1 MDAIAEAI
9 AKAAAENA
17 MPPPALVMPVV
28 PGRVLLVDGDYLAY
42 YCGGSQEKETS
53 VGDSRNAARE
63 RIQKSMMYGGAEKCV
78 VHLTDNASNKGQR
91 FMAATVKPYQGNRG
105 GSEKPRNWAFLR
117 DWMQTGGDGLFKVKT
132 WMDREAD
139 DGAAYHAMVLGP
151 DKTVMTIAD
160 KDWRMIPGW
169 HLDWKTWLMTYMA
182 PGAFAIDGIDGYLHG
197 EAFFWYQLLAG
208 DSADHIPGLPYWVK
222 PNGKQ
227 EKVGEARAKAH
238 IAKCTSNEEAFYRVG
253 ALYRTTY
260 GDAWPDALA
269 EQMCLLWMRR
279 DAGAALDDCLSW
291 LGPVV
296 AKVMQPAFDRLA
308 ARIQQQK
315 DEVAKYE
322 SLATTLAP
330 DR

>member
-17 MPPPALVMPVV
+17 MPPPAPVPPV
-28 PGRVLLVDGDYLAY
+28 TPGRVLLVDGDYLAY

-53 VGDSRNAARE
+53 VGESRNAARE

-78 VHLTDNASNKGQR
+78 VHLTDNASNKADR
-91 FMAATVKPYQGNRG
+91 FIAATVKPYQGNRG
-105 GSEKPRNWAFLR
+105 GSPKPRNWEFLR
-117 DWMQTGGDGLFKVKT
+117 DWMQTGGEGLFKVKT

-151 DKTVMTIAD
+151 DKCVMTIAD

-182 PGAFAIDGIDGYLHG
+182 PGQFRIDGIDGHLHG
-197 EAFFWYQLLAG
+197 EAFFWYQLLRG
-208 DSADHIPGLPYWVK
+208 DSADNIPGLPYWVVG
-222 PNGKQ
+222 GKQ
-227 EKVGEARAKAH
+227 KKIGEVGAMNQLDLVDNN
-238 IAKCTSNEEAFYRVG
+238 TDAFYRIG

-260 GDAWPDALA
+260 GDQWPDALA
-269 EQMCLLWMRR
+269 EQMSLLWMRR
-279 DAGAALDDCLSW
+279 DANAELDDCLRW

-296 AKVMQPAFDRLA
+296 SKVMQPAFDRLA
-308 ARIQQQK
+308 ERIQ
-315 DEVAKYE
+315 
-322 SLATTLAP
+322 SLKAQAAALEIQCKN
-330 DR
+330 